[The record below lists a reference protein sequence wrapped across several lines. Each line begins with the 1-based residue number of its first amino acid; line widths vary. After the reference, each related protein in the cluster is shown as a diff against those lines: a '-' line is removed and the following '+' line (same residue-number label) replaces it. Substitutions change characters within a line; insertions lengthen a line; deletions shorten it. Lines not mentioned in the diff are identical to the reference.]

1 MKRNSMIDF
10 GILGASIRARR
21 EDLNITQENMAILCK
36 CTATHICRI
45 EHGTPVGLETLVR
58 VCSYLQISLDDAL
71 GMTFYDRP
79 LLRNVLDLFM
89 THSKEEQELALY
101 ELKTIFNVIDLTKD
115 LGKGASLEA
124 LLNRK
129 GLDLEK
135 VPPVE
140 LFDEEEKELIN
151 LMAAEDPN
159 PYGKE
164 SLLAKSNL

>member
-1 MKRNSMIDF
+1 
-10 GILGASIRARR
+10 
-21 EDLNITQENMAILCK
+21 
-36 CTATHICRI
+36 
-45 EHGTPVGLETLVR
+45 
-58 VCSYLQISLDDAL
+58 
-71 GMTFYDRP
+71 MTFYDRP